1 MHIAGVKI
9 DNLSMEEAVEAFA
22 GFLNDGKQRHIVTV
36 NSEFVVLAH
45 KDERFR
51 KILNN
56 ADLAVADGFGI
67 VIASVLF
74 GKKIKERVSGTD
86 LMEKILYG
94 GRGKVFL
101 LGGKNGVAQKISEKF
116 SNIVGYSEDP
126 KEAVEKINR
135 VGPNILFVALGAPK
149 QEEWIAENFKKIPS
163 VKVAMGVGGAFDFI
177 SGNVI
182 RAPEFLRKVGLEW
195 LWRFF
200 LQPWRLKR
208 IYRAIVEFPLL
219 VLSKLNSK

>member
-86 LMEKILYG
+86 LMEKILYR